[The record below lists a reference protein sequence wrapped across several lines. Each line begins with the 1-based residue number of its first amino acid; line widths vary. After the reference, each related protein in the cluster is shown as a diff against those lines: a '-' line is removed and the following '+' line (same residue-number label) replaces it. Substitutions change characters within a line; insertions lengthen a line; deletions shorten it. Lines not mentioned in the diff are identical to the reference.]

1 MPAARTVVMIAS
13 PLEEEYVARIRAVA
27 PERVEVIYRP
37 DLLPPTRYVADHDG
51 VPGWTRTA
59 AQEAE
64 FLALLA
70 RAEVLWDLP
79 PVAKPNALAVA
90 PRLRWLQTT
99 SAGVGPMVRAAGLV
113 GTDVVVTT
121 SSGVHAQ
128 PLTEFVF
135 AALLHHVKE
144 LGRLREEQRAH
155 SWVRFC
161 SETLEGKR
169 LAIVGPGRI
178 GREIARVARVFRME
192 VQAMAR
198 DTSPERAAALGV
210 DRIVPRSE
218 LHALLGWADAVV
230 LATPLTAETANLID
244 AAAIA
249 AMKPG
254 AMFVNIARGA
264 VVDEDALIAA
274 LRSGHIA
281 FAGLDVARTE
291 PLPPD
296 SPLWDL
302 PNVMIVPHSASTAFS
317 ENRKITDIFVHNLA
331 AWLDGRPGEMTPVL
345 DKDRGY

>member
-13 PLEEEYVARIRAVA
+13 PLEEEHVARIRAVA
-27 PERVEVIYRP
+27 PDQVEVVYRP

-70 RAEVLWDLP
+70 GADILWDLP
-79 PVAKPNALAVA
+79 PVAKADALAVA

-99 SAGVGPMVRAAGLV
+99 SAGVGPMVRNAGLV
-113 GTDVVVTT
+113 GTDVLVTT
-121 SSGVHAQ
+121 SSGIHAQ

-144 LGRLREEQRAH
+144 LGRLQQEQRAH
-155 SWVRFC
+155 SWVRFA
-161 SETLEGKR
+161 SDSLEGKR

-192 VQAMAR
+192 VHAMAR
-198 DTSPERAAALGV
+198 DASPARAAELGV
-210 DRIVPRSE
+210 DRVVSRAE

-230 LATPLTAETANLID
+230 LATPLTADTANMID

-254 AMFVNIARGA
+254 VVFVNIARGA
-264 VVDEDALIAA
+264 VVDEDAMIAA

-281 FAGLDVARTE
+281 FAALDVVRTE
-291 PLPPD
+291 PLPAD

-302 PNVMIVPHSASTAFS
+302 PNVLIDPHSASTAFS
-317 ENRKITDIFVHNLA
+317 ENTKITDIFVRNLA
-331 AWLDGRPGEMTPVL
+331 AWLEGRTDEMAPML
-345 DKDRGY
+345 DKDRGH